1 MRDVFA
7 SACLALSLSLYMAV
21 SLSVSILSL
30 ILSLSLPL
38 LLALGVFV
46 SLSVAA
52 VALLTCSLW
61 TFVSSERPH
70 LALDLTSAAW
80 QRQRGSSREA
90 AEAAQA
96 AEAATTTVI
105 MLQSL
110 SLPRPL
116 ATRAEHV
123 NCIKPLA
130 SGARWAHPMTPPG
143 GGNESKRDI
152 HSCCREIK
160 KVYSIEIFQLGQQ
173 LHEIHFP
180 FERKYAMIQWKYE
193 VDFHTFLTTLYA
205 GWPAATFRYMAL
217 FCDLRCLFPILHS
230 TKVLRPLKLVPSP
243 RCTW

>member
-1 MRDVFA
+1 MHQPVSLSHFH
-7 SACLALSLSLYMAV
+7 SIWLSLFPFLYSLSFSISLALSPSLAG
-21 SLSVSILSL
+21 SRCFRFSICRCGRIVDLL
-30 ILSLSLPL
+30 IMDICKQRAPPL
-38 LLALGVFV
+38 GSRFNK
-46 SLSVAA
+46 
-52 VALLTCSLW
+52 CSLAE
-61 TFVSSERPH
+61 TEGKQ
-70 LALDLTSAAW
+70 
-80 QRQRGSSREA
+80 QRQ
-90 AEAAQA
+90 AAQA

-116 ATRAEHV
+116 ATQDEHV

-130 SGARWAHPMTPPG
+130 SGAHWAHPMTPPG
-143 GGNESKRDI
+143 AGNESKRDI

-193 VDFHTFLTTLYA
+193 VDFHTFLTTLYS
-205 GWPAATFRYMAL
+205 GCPAAVSRYMAL

-230 TKVLRPLKLVPSP
+230 TKVLRPLKLVHSP